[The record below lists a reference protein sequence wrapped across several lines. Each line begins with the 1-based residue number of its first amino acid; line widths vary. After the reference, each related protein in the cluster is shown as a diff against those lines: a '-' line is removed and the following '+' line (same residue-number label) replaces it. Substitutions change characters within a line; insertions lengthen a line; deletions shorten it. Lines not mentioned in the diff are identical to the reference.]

1 MLNEVILN
9 LYAQDGISR
18 QRITK
23 YFEILDEN
31 EKIKFLDKLLFLT
44 QSSNAHEKQLEEALE
59 NSGYRNTINYYNMLK
74 SKKNIFRNN
83 LFRLKELDGKPFE
96 QGFDL
101 LLELFKE
108 AYKCKA
114 LKCREHEE
122 KCKHWWHYNLSD
134 ESVLKEI
141 LVNDF
146 GKYSIQTEKIIK
158 VIREILI
165 KN

>member
-1 MLNEVILN
+1 MN
-9 LYAQDGISR
+9 LYAKGGVLRKKIVE
-18 QRITK
+18 
-23 YFEILDEN
+23 YFEALDEN
-31 EKIKFLDKLLFLT
+31 EKIKFLNKLLFLT
-44 QSSNAHEKQLEEALE
+44 QSSNTHEKQLEVALE

-83 LFRLKELDGKPFE
+83 LFRLKELTGKPFK

-108 AYKCKA
+108 AYKYKA
-114 LKCREHEE
+114 LQCQEREGE
-122 KCKHWWHYNLSD
+122 CNHWWHCNLSD
-134 ESVLKEI
+134 ESVLNGI
-141 LVNDF
+141 LISCF

-158 VIREILI
+158 VIRKILI

>member
-44 QSSNAHEKQLEEALE
+44 QSSNAHGKQLEEALE

-114 LKCREHEE
+114 LYLYASLNNSSSKSKPCL
-122 KCKHWWHYNLSD
+122 KGFPVSSFNLNKLF
-134 ESVLKEI
+134 LKIFFLLFNI
-141 LVNDF
+141 L
-146 GKYSIQTEKIIK
+146 
-158 VIREILI
+158 
-165 KN
+165 

>member
-9 LYAQDGISR
+9 LYAQGRVSR
-18 QRITK
+18 QMITE
-23 YFEILDEN
+23 YFEVLDKN
-31 EKIKFLDKLLFLT
+31 EKIKFVNKLLFLA
-44 QSSNAHEKQLEEALE
+44 QSSNAYEKQLEAALE

-83 LFRLKELDGKPFE
+83 LFRLKELDGKPFK

-108 AYKCKA
+108 AYKYKA
-114 LKCREHEE
+114 LKCRERGME
-122 KCKHWWHYNLSD
+122 CNHWWHYNLSD
-134 ESVLKEI
+134 ERVLKEI

>member
-9 LYAQDGISR
+9 LYAQGRVSR
-18 QRITK
+18 QMITE
-23 YFEILDEN
+23 YFEVLDKN
-31 EKIKFLDKLLFLT
+31 EKIKFVNKLLFLA
-44 QSSNAHEKQLEEALE
+44 QSSNAYEKQLEAALE

-83 LFRLKELDGKPFE
+83 LFRLKELDGKPFK

-108 AYKCKA
+108 AYKYKA
-114 LKCREHEE
+114 LKCRERGME
-122 KCKHWWHYNLSD
+122 CNHWWHYNLSD
-134 ESVLKEI
+134 ESVLNEI
-141 LVNDF
+141 VISNF

-158 VIREILI
+158 VIRKILI

>member
-9 LYAQDGISR
+9 LYAQDGVSR

-23 YFEILDEN
+23 YFEILDKN

-44 QSSNAHEKQLEEALE
+44 QSSNAHGKQLEEALE

-74 SKKNIFRNN
+74 SKRNIFRNN
-83 LFRLKELDGKPFE
+83 LSRLKELDGKPFK

-108 AYKCKA
+108 AYKYKA
-114 LKCREHEE
+114 LKCRVHEE
-122 KCKHWWHYNLSD
+122 KCRHWWHCNLSD
-134 ESVLKEI
+134 ESI
-141 LVNDF
+141 LNKILMSNF